1 MHVHA
6 ILAGMRTTI
15 ELSDEHRARLL
26 ALAAE
31 RGEKGFSNLVA
42 EAVEVYLRQAAE
54 RGEARA
60 RARRLR
66 GALSKRDGEVLRA
79 TVADW
84 RSRWR

>member
-1 MHVHA
+1 V
-6 ILAGMRTTI
+6 RTTI

-31 RGEKGFSNLVA
+31 RGEKGFSSLVA
-42 EAVEVYLRQAAE
+42 EAVDAYLRQVGARA
-54 RGEARA
+54 EARA

-66 GALSKRDGEVLRA
+66 GALSKREGDTLRD

-84 RSRWR
+84 RRRWR

>member
-1 MHVHA
+1 
-6 ILAGMRTTI
+6 MRTTI

-31 RGEKGFSNLVA
+31 RGEKGFSGLVA
-42 EAVEVYLRQAAE
+42 EAVDAYLRQVGE

-66 GALSKRDGEVLRA
+66 GALSKREGEALRA
-79 TVADW
+79 TVGAW

>member
-1 MHVHA
+1 V
-6 ILAGMRTTI
+6 RTTI

-31 RGEKGFSNLVA
+31 RGEKGFSGLVA
-42 EAVEVYLRQAAE
+42 EAVDAYLRQVSE

-66 GALSKRDGEVLRA
+66 GALSKREGDTLRA

-84 RSRWR
+84 RRRWR